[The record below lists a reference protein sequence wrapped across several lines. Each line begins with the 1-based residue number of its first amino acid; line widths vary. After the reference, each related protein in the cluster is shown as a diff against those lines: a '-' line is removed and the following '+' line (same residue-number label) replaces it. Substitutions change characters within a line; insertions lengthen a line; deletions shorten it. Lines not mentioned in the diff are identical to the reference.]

1 MVKQKMSAEAAPKSV
16 SEKTENAPSV
26 VFQPPALK
34 EVVEVINLMGT
45 VSNRIR
51 EDNSGDVPAAGGG
64 AQSSGNQSGTS
75 TRDEA
80 IANAP
85 AIPVMQQKLVEELRK
100 EVAKIEKQAKALKRS
115 GDRGSAFALNE
126 LYRKIRRLSNLIAEI
141 LQASADMIKRFYV
154 SVFIDK
160 QPLVV
165 KGGSIARS
173 DE

>member
-1 MVKQKMSAEAAPKSV
+1 MVQQKLSAEAAPKSV
-16 SEKTENAPSV
+16 SNTKENAPAI

-51 EDNSGDVPAAGGG
+51 EDNSGDMPVGTSG
-64 AQSSGNQSGTS
+64 AQASTTQTGVS

-85 AIPVMQQKLVEELRK
+85 AIPIMQQKLVEELRK
-100 EVAKIEKQAKALKRS
+100 EVATIEKQARTLKRS
-115 GDRGSAFALNE
+115 GGRGSAFALNE

-173 DE
+173 EE